1 MPAHGAGW
9 APGGMSPRP
18 SIDSSEAVPSFDLQ
32 TTLRDLATR
41 NPGRSEADIQ
51 AQVREVLLYGGF
63 ELGDESVALES
74 PTDDHRRLDI
84 EVGAVIIECKKDLR
98 PPSQLQK
105 AETQI
110 GEYLSEKAAGG
121 STYAGVLTDGAIWR
135 LYRQQNGHSELIDE
149 LKLAPGS
156 IDDRRFRWWLGA
168 VLATERQ
175 VAPTAVAIEERLGA
189 GGPSYRLVIAALREA
204 WESVNDVPAVSLKR
218 ELWAKLLRSALGS
231 QFDGSDD
238 LFMDHTYLVLLATLI
253 GHAVAG
259 FDLHDAGHKPGVLLS
274 GQLFATT
281 GLLGVGQ
288 AGFFD
293 WVLDSE
299 NGDEIVADIARR
311 VESFDWTDVDHD
323 VLKALYQSVIAP
335 DVRKRLGEY
344 YTPDWLAER
353 IVVETIK
360 DPAHDRVLDPA
371 CGSGTFLFHAVRRHL
386 EAADAEGAAPA
397 ETLSTVTNSVFGMDL
412 HPVAVTLA
420 QTTYLLAIGRDRLLQ
435 RTETVN
441 IPVYL
446 GDSMRWEAAAENV
459 FTSAGD
465 VVLHTAGEAQGQLF
479 GSEIRFPA
487 SVVADVGQ
495 FDHLVN
501 ELATRASNRQPGTPR
516 PAVAG
521 LLRRLGV
528 ADDDRPVIEATY
540 NVLCDLHD
548 NGRNH
553 VWGFYIRNQARPTWL
568 AREENR
574 VDVLVGNP
582 PWLAYRY
589 MPGSLQEIYQRRAR
603 ETNLWLGGARGRTT
617 QQDLSSYFVARA
629 VDLYLRPKGTFGFV
643 MPRAVLS
650 RQTYAGFRAGD
661 YSSPTSTCY
670 VAFGN
675 PWDLEKVKPEPFPV
689 PSSVVFGCRSGKP
702 IPLPS
707 EVRSWSGKSPT
718 HGQPGSLTSTQ
729 TTVEVVTGGE
739 VGSVYKD
746 RFRQGAILVP
756 RMLLYVKDAPASPL
770 GVPVGRR
777 AVRSRKTSL
786 DKQPWKGLPEHE
798 GMVESIFIRPAYL
811 GESIA
816 PFRVL
821 SEPEAVIPF
830 DGTSFMDGASDRID
844 RYQGL
849 ADWWREAEAI
859 WEVHR
864 SSDKRSLLEQIDYV
878 KQLSAQFPIA
888 PWRVAYTAS
897 GNTLAAAV
905 IQDHSGVIEHKL
917 YWARAET
924 RAEAQYLAAIL
935 NAPILS
941 ELVRPYQSVGAFG
954 ARDFDKYVWQAPV
967 PTFDPEIGLHTQL
980 VELAG
985 QAEQVAGG
993 IELLENTS
1001 FQAARKL
1008 IRIALGEA
1016 GVTEKID
1023 GAVVE
1028 LLATNQSLPK
1038 TEV

>member
-1 MPAHGAGW
+1 VAA
-9 APGGMSPRP
+9 
-18 SIDSSEAVPSFDLQ
+18 FDLKA
-32 TTLRDLATR
+32 TLQDLASR

-74 PTDDHRRLDI
+74 PTDDHRRLDVEI
-84 EVGAVIIECKKDLR
+84 GAVIIECKKDLR
-98 PPSQLQK
+98 PPSQLIK

-110 GEYLSEKAAGG
+110 GEYLAEKAAGG
-121 STYAGVLTDGAIWR
+121 STYAGVLTDGATWR
-135 LYRQQNGHSELIDE
+135 LYRQQDGQSEPVAE
-149 LKLAPGS
+149 LKLPPSS
-156 IDDRRFRWWLGA
+156 IDERRFRWWLGA

-175 VAPTAVAIEERLGA
+175 VPPTAAAIEERLGA
-189 GGPSYRLVIAALREA
+189 QAPSYQLVSAALREA
-204 WESVNDVPAVSLKR
+204 WESVIDVPAVTLKR

-238 LFMDHTYLVLLATLI
+238 LFLDHTYLVLLATLI

-259 FDLHDAGHKPGVLLS
+259 FDLGDASHEPGVLLS
-274 GQLFATT
+274 GQLFERS

-293 WVLDSE
+293 WVLDGE
-299 NGDEIVADIARR
+299 NGDEIVADITRR
-311 VESFDWTDVDHD
+311 VASFDWTDVDHD

-335 DVRKRLGEY
+335 EVRKRLGEY

-353 IVVETIK
+353 IVDQAIR
-360 DPAHDRVLDPA
+360 DPAHERVLDPA

-386 EAADAEGAAPA
+386 EAADAAGAMPA
-397 ETLSTVTNSVFGMDL
+397 ETLTTVTNSVFGMDL

-420 QTTYLLAIGRDRLLQ
+420 QTTYLLAIGRERLLQ
-435 RTETVN
+435 RTDTVN

-465 VVLHTAGEAQGQLF
+465 VVLHTAGESQGQLF

-501 ELATRASNRQPGTPR
+501 ELATRASSREPGAPR
-516 PAVAG
+516 PNVSG

-528 ADDDRPVIEATY
+528 ADIDRPVIEATY
-540 NVLCDLHD
+540 TVLCDLHD

-574 VDVLVGNP
+574 VDVLIGNP

-589 MPGSLQEIYQRRAR
+589 MPESLQEIYRKRAR

-617 QQDLSSYFVARA
+617 QQDLSAYFVARA
-629 VDLYLRPKGTFGFV
+629 VNLYLRPKGTFGFV

-661 YSSPTSTCY
+661 YSSPTSECY
-670 VAFGN
+670 VAFDE
-675 PWDLEKVKPEPFPV
+675 PWDLEKVRPDPFPV
-689 PSSVVFGCRSGKP
+689 PSAVLFGHRAP
-702 IPLPS
+702 QPAPLPT
-707 EVRSWSGKSPT
+707 EVRSWSGKAPG
-718 HGQPGSLTSTQ
+718 HGQPGSLDTALAG
-729 TTVEVVTGGE
+729 VEVVTGDE
-739 VGSVYKD
+739 TGSPYKD
-746 RFRQGAILVP
+746 RFRQGAILAP
-756 RMLLYVKDAPASPL
+756 RMLLYITDAPASPL

-777 AVRSRKTSL
+777 GVRSRKTSL
-786 DKQPWKGLPEHE
+786 DKKPWKGLPEHK
-798 GMVESIFIRPAYL
+798 GVVESIFIRPAYL

-821 SEPEAVIPF
+821 STPEAIIPF
-830 DGTSFMDGASDRID
+830 DGTALMDGASDRID

-859 WEVHR
+859 WEAHR
-864 SSDKRSLLEQIDYV
+864 SSEKRSLAEQIDYM

-905 IQDHSGVIEHKL
+905 IQDQSAVIEHKL
-917 YWARAET
+917 YWARTDT

-935 NAPILS
+935 NAPVLT

-954 ARDFDKYVWQAPV
+954 ARDFDKYVWRSPI
-967 PTFDPEIGLHTQL
+967 PTFDAHQPLHVRL
-980 VELAG
+980 VALSSEGEAVADSVELSPDSGFQRARRRIREAL
-985 QAEQVAGG
+985 AETGLAQILDEAVA
-993 IELLENTS
+993 ELFT
-1001 FQAARKL
+1001 A
-1008 IRIALGEA
+1008 
-1016 GVTEKID
+1016 
-1023 GAVVE
+1023 
-1028 LLATNQSLPK
+1028 
-1038 TEV
+1038 

>member
-1 MPAHGAGW
+1 VAA
-9 APGGMSPRP
+9 
-18 SIDSSEAVPSFDLQ
+18 FDLNA
-32 TTLRDLATR
+32 TLRDLASR

-74 PTDDHRRLDI
+74 PTDDHRRLDV

-98 PPSQLQK
+98 PPSHLAK

-110 GEYLSEKAAGG
+110 GEYLAEKAAGG

-135 LYRQQNGHSELIDE
+135 LYRPQDGQSELVDE
-149 LKLAPGS
+149 LKLAPSS

-175 VAPTAVAIEERLGA
+175 VAPTAAAIEERLGA
-189 GGPSYRLVIAALREA
+189 DAPSYRLVTAALREA
-204 WESVNDVPAVSLKR
+204 WKSVEDVPAVTLKR

-238 LFMDHTYLVLLATLI
+238 LFIDHTYLVLLATLI

-259 FDLHDAGHKPGVLLS
+259 FDIKGAGHQPGVLLS
-274 GQLFATT
+274 GQLFERT

-293 WVLDSE
+293 WVLDSDS
-299 NGDEIVADIARR
+299 GDEIVADIARR
-311 VESFDWTDVDHD
+311 ASSFDWADVNHD
-323 VLKALYQSVIAP
+323 VLKALYQSVITP

-353 IVVETIK
+353 IVNEAVS

-386 EAADAEGAAPA
+386 DAADATGASAA
-397 ETLSTVTNSVFGMDL
+397 ATLNSVTNSVFGMDL

-420 QTTYLLAIGRDRLLQ
+420 QTTYLLAIGKDRLLQ
-435 RTETVN
+435 RTGTVN

-487 SVVADVGQ
+487 SVVADVGR

-501 ELATRASNRQPGTPR
+501 ELATRASNRKPGEPR
-516 PAVAG
+516 PSVSG
-521 LLRRLGV
+521 LMRRLGV
-528 ADDDRPVIEATY
+528 AEEDRPVVEATY
-540 NVLCDLHD
+540 NVLCELHD
-548 NGRNH
+548 KGRNH

-589 MPGSLQEIYQRRAR
+589 MPASLQDIYRERAR

-617 QQDLSSYFVARA
+617 QQDLSAYFVARA
-629 VDLYLRPKGTFGFV
+629 VDLYLRPNGTFGFV

-661 YSSPTSTCY
+661 YSSPTAECH
-670 VAFGN
+670 VAFSE
-675 PWDLEKVKPEPFPV
+675 PWDLEKVKPDPFPV
-689 PSSVVFGCRSGKP
+689 PSAVVFGHRARQP
-702 IPLPS
+702 APMPNV
-707 EVRSWSGKSPT
+707 VRSWSGRAPVR
-718 HGQPGSLTSTQ
+718 GQPGSLTSDQ
-729 TTVEVVTGGE
+729 ASVEVVTGDE
-739 VGSVYKD
+739 TGSPYKE
-746 RFRQGAILVP
+746 RFRDGAILYP
-756 RMLLYVKDAPASPL
+756 RMLICVTDAPTPPI

-777 AVRSRKTSL
+777 SVRSRKTSL
-786 DKQPWKGLPEHE
+786 DKAPWKDLPELE
-798 GMVESIFIRPAYL
+798 GVVESIFIRPTYL

-816 PFRVL
+816 PFRPL
-821 SEPEAVIPF
+821 SVAEAVIPY
-830 DGTSFMDGASDRID
+830 DGTTLMDGASTRID
-844 RYQGL
+844 RYPGL
-849 ADWWREAEAI
+849 ADWWRGAEAL
-859 WEVHR
+859 WMANR
-864 SSDKRSLLEQIDYV
+864 SSEKRSLIEQLDYLH
-878 KQLSAQFPIA
+878 QLKAQFPVA
-888 PWRVAYTAS
+888 SERVVYTKA
-897 GNTLAAAV
+897 GNSLAAAV
-905 IQDHSGVIEHKL
+905 VRDRDAVIDHML

-924 RAEAQYLAAIL
+924 RAEAQYLIAIL
-935 NAPILS
+935 NAPILN
-941 ELVRPYQSVGAFG
+941 EMVRPYQSVGAFG
-954 ARDFDKYVWQAPV
+954 PRHFDKYVWRSPI
-967 PTFDPEIGLHTQL
+967 PTFDAHNPLHRRLAALADEGEAVANTVALPPVIGFQTARRRIR
-980 VELAG
+980 EALA
-985 QAEQVAGG
+985 
-993 IELLENTS
+993 
-1001 FQAARKL
+1001 
-1008 IRIALGEA
+1008 EA
-1016 GVTEKID
+1016 GVAGTLNE
-1023 GAVVE
+1023 VVAK
-1028 LLATNQSLPK
+1028 LLAG
-1038 TEV
+1038 

>member
-1 MPAHGAGW
+1 VPA
-9 APGGMSPRP
+9 
-18 SIDSSEAVPSFDLQ
+18 FDLQ
-32 TTLRDLATR
+32 GTLRDLATR

-51 AQVREVLLYGGF
+51 ARVRDVLVYGGF

-74 PTDDHRRLDI
+74 PTDDHRRLDV

-98 PPSQLQK
+98 PPSQLAR

-110 GEYLSEKAAGG
+110 GEYLAEKAAGG

-135 LYRQQNGHSELIDE
+135 LYRPQDGQSELVDE
-149 LKLAPGS
+149 LKLAPSS

-175 VAPTAVAIEERLGA
+175 VAPTAAAIEERLGA
-189 GGPSYRLVIAALREA
+189 DAPSYRLVTAALREA
-204 WESVNDVPAVSLKR
+204 WRSVDDVPAVKLKR

-231 QFDGSDD
+231 QFDGSDE
-238 LFMDHTYLVLLATLI
+238 LFIDHTYLVLLATLI

-259 FDLHDAGHKPGVLLS
+259 FDLNEASHEPGVLLS
-274 GQLFATT
+274 GQLFERT

-293 WVLDSE
+293 WILDSDS
-299 NGDEIVADIARR
+299 GAEIVTDIARR
-311 VESFDWTDVDHD
+311 AASFDWTDVDHD

-353 IVVETIK
+353 MVDEVVS

-386 EAADAEGAAPA
+386 EAAEATGATAAESL
-397 ETLSTVTNSVFGMDL
+397 TTVTNSVFGMDL

-420 QTTYLLAIGRDRLLQ
+420 QTTYLLAIGRQRLLQ
-435 RTETVN
+435 RTDTVN

-446 GDSMRWEAAAENV
+446 GDSMRWEAAAEDV

-465 VVLHTAGEAQGQLF
+465 VVLHTEGQSQGQLF

-487 SVVADVGQ
+487 SVVADVGR

-501 ELATRASNRQPGTPR
+501 ELATRASSRQPGDPR
-516 PAVAG
+516 PNVSG

-528 ADDDRPVIEATY
+528 GDNNRPVVEATY

-568 AREENR
+568 ARKENR

-589 MPGSLQEIYQRRAR
+589 MPEALQEIYRTRAK

-617 QQDLSSYFVARA
+617 QQDLSAYFVAHA
-629 VDLYLRPKGTFGFV
+629 VDLYLRPNGTFGFV

-650 RQTYAGFRAGD
+650 RQTYAGFRAAD
-661 YSSPTSTCY
+661 YLSPTAGCY
-670 VAFGN
+670 VAFSE
-675 PWDLEKVKPEPFPV
+675 PWDLEKVKPDPFPV
-689 PSSVVFGCRSGKP
+689 PSSVVFGHRARKP
-702 IPLPS
+702 APMPR
-707 EVRSWSGKSPT
+707 ETRSWSGKAPT
-718 HGQPGSLTSTQ
+718 HGKPGSLASGRAS
-729 TTVEVVTGGE
+729 VEVVTGE
-739 VGSVYKD
+739 EAGSPYKE
-746 RFRQGAILVP
+746 RFRQGAILAP
-756 RMLLYVKDAPASPL
+756 RMLLYVTDAPASPL

-786 DKQPWKGLPEHE
+786 DKQPWKDLPEQT
-798 GMVESIFIRPAYL
+798 GVVESIFIRPAYL

-821 SEPEAVIPF
+821 SAPEAVIPF
-830 DGTSFMDGASDRID
+830 DGTSLMDGASERID

-859 WEVHR
+859 WEAHR
-864 SSDKRSLLEQIDYV
+864 SSDKRTLIEQIDYM

-888 PWRVAYTAS
+888 PWRVVYTAS

-905 IQDHSGVIEHKL
+905 LRDPAGVIEHKL

-924 RAEAQYLAAIL
+924 RPEAQYLAAIL
-935 NAPILS
+935 NAPVLS

-954 ARDFDKYVWQAPV
+954 ARDFDKYVWRAPI
-967 PTFDPEIGLHTQL
+967 PTFDTHHPLHARL
-980 VELAG
+980 AALAG
-985 QAEQVAGG
+985 EAEGVASSV
-993 IELLENTS
+993 ELLES
-1001 FQAARKL
+1001 VGFQAARKL
-1008 IRIALGEA
+1008 IRMSLGEA
-1016 GVTEKID
+1016 GLTARID
-1023 GAVVE
+1023 NAVSE
-1028 LLATNQSLPK
+1028 LLASDHTS
-1038 TEV
+1038 